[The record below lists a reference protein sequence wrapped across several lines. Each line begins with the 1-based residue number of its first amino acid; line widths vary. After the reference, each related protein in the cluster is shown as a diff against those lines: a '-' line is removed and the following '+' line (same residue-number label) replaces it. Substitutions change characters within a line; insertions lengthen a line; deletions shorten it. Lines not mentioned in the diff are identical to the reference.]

1 MELNTQIKKYR
12 TDMNLSQEELAD
24 KIFVTR
30 QTISNWENN
39 KNYPDIHSLLL
50 MSSLFGVTLDQL
62 IKGDLDKMRQE
73 IQMKEIQKMN
83 RDSWIFS
90 CLLILTIIS
99 IAPLFYFFGTYG
111 LLGITMLF
119 LVTLFYAGRV
129 EKLKKENDI
138 QTYQE
143 ILAFMNGKHL
153 DEITKQREVG
163 KRPYQKFL
171 LAAGCGVITFLVC
184 MALMQLLTML
194 NG

>member
-1 MELNTQIKKYR
+1 MELNTQIKRYR

-62 IKGDLDKMRQE
+62 IKGDLDMMRQE
-73 IQMKEIQKMN
+73 IEKTEIQKMN

-99 IAPLFYFFGTYG
+99 IAPLFYFFDTYG
-111 LLGITMLF
+111 LIAIAVLF
-119 LVTLFYAGRV
+119 LVTLYYAGRV

-153 DEITKQREVG
+153 DEISKQREVG

-171 LAAGCGVITFLVC
+171 LAVGCGILTFLVC
-184 MALMQLLTML
+184 MALLQLFTML